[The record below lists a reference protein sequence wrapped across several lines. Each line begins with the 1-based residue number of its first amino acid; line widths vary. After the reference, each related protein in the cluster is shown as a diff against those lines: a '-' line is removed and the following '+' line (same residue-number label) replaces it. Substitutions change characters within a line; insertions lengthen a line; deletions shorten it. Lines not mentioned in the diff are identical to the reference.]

1 MIRITQGTTVITIDA
16 DGIEIVDPDGGVDGQ
31 GVVAL
36 SRLPSSEDAA
46 ITSRTTSRT
55 TGRGT
60 SYYWVTVGDPPRRV
74 RRAFA
79 HTHGYD
85 DVSTERL
92 RWTVG
97 AGGFE
102 LADTPSMTV
111 DG

>member
-16 DGIEIVDPDGGVDGQ
+16 DGIEIVDPGGGVDGQ

-46 ITSRTTSRT
+46 ITFRTTSGT
-55 TGRGT
+55 TGNGT
-60 SYYWVTVGDPPRRV
+60 WYYWSGNPPAPTPFRH
-74 RRAFA
+74 A
-79 HTHGYD
+79 HGYD

-102 LADTPSMTV
+102 LADSPSMTV